1 MANILPRF
9 HQEEVRWQWEC
20 TVFHLD
26 QSCTWLC
33 QHQVKQSTL
42 GSSPALPSVL
52 LYLLHLCHSLE
63 PCKRTSFLSW
73 GEEKGHKRSLTSYK
87 FSPVCISIFC
97 SNYHCQA
104 WQSTT
109 CWLVSTGS
117 LTSSL
122 ISRDS
127 SPFLPS
133 CSKLTPESALY
144 TCYLLPPHFLDSH
157 KKAVS
162 ELQSPHNISRKS
174 EVKCWGELLQG
185 KEFRGKQMLL
195 NKKIKKP
202 NWSFSDDNLQYVAKR
217 QWGWEWE

>member
-1 MANILPRF
+1 MRVHSVSPGSIMHMAVSAPSKTKHPGLLT
-9 HQEEVRWQWEC
+9 C
-20 TVFHLD
+20 TAI
-26 QSCTWLC
+26 S
-33 QHQVKQSTL
+33 
-42 GSSPALPSVL
+42 L

-63 PCKRTSFLSW
+63 PCKRASFLSW

-104 WQSTT
+104 CQSAT

-174 EVKCWGELLQG
+174 EVKC
-185 KEFRGKQMLL
+185 
-195 NKKIKKP
+195 
-202 NWSFSDDNLQYVAKR
+202 
-217 QWGWEWE
+217 